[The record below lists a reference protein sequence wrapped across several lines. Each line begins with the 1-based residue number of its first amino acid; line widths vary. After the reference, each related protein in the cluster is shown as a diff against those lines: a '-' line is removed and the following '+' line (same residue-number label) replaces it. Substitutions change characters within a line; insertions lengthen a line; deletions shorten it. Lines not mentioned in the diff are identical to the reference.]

1 MNTKTTFLLIALLL
15 SGLFLAGCNV
25 PFAQVTEESPPDILY
40 TAAAQTVIAKFT
52 QDVPISTQPGEGEP
66 PADTLLPEL
75 PEPTQTVMPSE
86 TPASTLTPTET
97 STPTDIPN
105 AILEDDFSD
114 KTGWFTDEQ
123 DNYLFEFKDGGY
135 RIYNNVLGAGYW
147 SVRYQEFDDIRIE
160 VDVKKLAG
168 PEDGY
173 FGVVCRFGDD
183 GADYYAL
190 VISANGFYGVLK
202 MEDDEKEFIESGVDE
217 KGIIRRGA
225 GDVNRVAGV
234 CNVNRLVLI
243 VNGEQLL
250 EIYDDT
256 FTTGDIGLIA
266 GNRRT
271 TAGIDVLFDNFAILW
286 P

>member
-1 MNTKTTFLLIALLL
+1 MNTKTIFFLIVLLL
-15 SGLFLAGCNV
+15 SAVLLAGCNL
-25 PFAQVTEESPPDILY
+25 PFTQVTEETPPDAIY

-52 QDVPISTQPGEGEP
+52 QEAPVSPESGAEETI
-66 PADTLLPEL
+66 ADTPIPEL
-75 PEPTQTVMPSE
+75 PEPTQTMISTD
-86 TPASTLTPTET
+86 TPAPTLTPTET
-97 STPTDIPN
+97 STATDIPN

-114 KTGWFTDEQ
+114 ETGWFTDEQ

-160 VDVKKLAG
+160 VDTKKLAG

-173 FGVVCRFGDD
+173 YGVVCRFGDD

-190 VISANGFYGVLK
+190 VISSNGFYGLLK
-202 MEDDEKEFIESGVDE
+202 MEDDEKEFLESGTDE

-225 GDVNRVAGV
+225 EDVNRVAGV
-234 CNVNRLVLI
+234 CNGNRLVLI

-271 TAGIDVLFDNFAILW
+271 SAGVDVLFDNFAILW

>member
-1 MNTKTTFLLIALLL
+1 MNTKTAFLLIALLL
-15 SGLFLAGCNV
+15 SSLLFAGCNI
-25 PFAQVTEESPPDILY
+25 PFAQVTQEIPPDALY

-52 QDVPISTQPGEGEP
+52 QEVPASTEP
-66 PADTLLPEL
+66 VAEESIADTPIPEL
-75 PEPTQTVMPSE
+75 PEPTQTMMLTD
-86 TPASTLTPTET
+86 TPAPTLTPTET
-97 STPTDIPN
+97 PTATDIPN

-114 KTGWFTDEQ
+114 EAGWFTDEQ

-160 VDVKKLAG
+160 VDTKKLAG
-168 PEDGY
+168 PEDGFY
-173 FGVVCRFGDD
+173 GVVCRFGDD

-202 MEDDEKEFIESGVDE
+202 MEDDEKEFLESGIDE
-217 KGIIRRGA
+217 KGIIRRGT
-225 GDVNRVAGV
+225 GDINRVAGV
-234 CNVNRLVLI
+234 CNGNRLVLI

-271 TAGIDVLFDNFAILW
+271 AAGIDVLFDNFAILW